1 MLSDNW
7 LKNSSTERL
16 CMLLQKLS
24 ILFRL
29 GWKAKIHRVIVFD
42 QSRWLNTYTEFNK
55 QRNNRSKENDGKK
68 DGRAG

>member
-1 MLSDNW
+1 
-7 LKNSSTERL
+7 
-16 CMLLQKLS
+16 MLLQKLS

-55 QRNNRSKENDGKK
+55 QRNNRSRENDGKK
-68 DGRAG
+68 DGRAD